1 MLKTFD
7 EVIERACQYGPKIIS
22 VAVSQ
27 AEDVMAAIEQA
38 RQKGLVN
45 GILVGDKEETM
56 AVCKK
61 LGIDIKKYELIDKK
75 DKTEAA
81 RTAVK
86 LVREKKADLLMK
98 GMLGTARIL
107 KAVLDKEI
115 GLRTQRLLS
124 HAYVLK
130 IKNYEKLLTMTDGAM
145 NIAPTLEQKA
155 QIVQNVIEFCQSL
168 EINEPKI
175 AALAA
180 VELVNP
186 NMQATLDAA
195 CLSKMAQ
202 RGQITG
208 GIVDGPLAFDNAISK
223 KAALHKG
230 ISSEVSG
237 EVDAVLVPEIESGNI
252 FAKSLVYLA
261 DAEPAGVLLGTASP
275 VVLVSRSDSPI
286 SKVRSIALGILMSI
300 SQNG

>member
-1 MLKTFD
+1 
-7 EVIERACQYGPKIIS
+7 
-22 VAVSQ
+22 
-27 AEDVMAAIEQA
+27 
-38 RQKGLVN
+38 
-45 GILVGDKEETM
+45 
-56 AVCKK
+56 
-61 LGIDIKKYELIDKK
+61 
-75 DKTEAA
+75 
-81 RTAVK
+81 
-86 LVREKKADLLMK
+86 
-98 GMLGTARIL
+98 
-107 KAVLDKEI
+107 
-115 GLRTQRLLS
+115 
-124 HAYVLK
+124 
-130 IKNYEKLLTMTDGAM
+130 MTDGAM

-186 NMQATLDAA
+186 NMQATIDAA

-230 ISSEVSG
+230 ISSVVSG

-261 DAEPAGVLLGTASP
+261 DAEPAGVLLGTTSP

-286 SKVRSIALGILMSI
+286 SKVRSIALGILMSM
-300 SQNG
+300 SLNS